1 MLGKEKLVGFVVT
14 TDSARARAFYEG
26 VLGLRVVAEDDFALV
41 LEANGTTIRVTK
53 MKEWSPLG
61 HTVLGWEVADV
72 PATVKGLA
80 ARGVT
85 FERYGFLEQDALGV
99 WTAPG
104 GAARVAW
111 FKDPDGNVLSVSQS

>member
-1 MLGKEKLVGFVVT
+1 MLGKEKVVGFVVT

-26 VLGLRVVAEDDFALV
+26 VLGLRVVSEDDFALV
-41 LEANGTTIRVTK
+41 VEANGTTIRVTK
-53 MKEWSPLG
+53 MKEWSPNA
-61 HTVLGWEVADV
+61 HTVLGWEIADV
-72 PATVKGLA
+72 PAMVKGLT

-104 GAARVAW
+104 GTRVAW